1 MKKIL
6 LVASLA
12 LFVSACTQSEQRV
25 VTGAGIGAVGGAIV
39 GAAATGS
46 VEGAAVGAA
55 IGAGTGAVV
64 AALTDRPG
72 YCVWRDQNGREYVD
86 RCP

>member
-1 MKKIL
+1 MKHVIL
-6 LVASLA
+6 AASLLA
-12 LFVSACTQSEQRV
+12 LVTACTQSEQRV
-25 VTGAGIGAVGGAIV
+25 ATGAGIGAVGGAII
-39 GAAATGS
+39 GAAATGT

-72 YCVWRDQNGREYVD
+72 YCVWRDQYGREYVD

>member
-1 MKKIL
+1 MKRFLLAASIL
-6 LVASLA
+6 MLA
-12 LFVSACTQSEQRV
+12 AACTQSEQRV
-25 VTGAGIGAVGGAIV
+25 ATGAGIGAVGGAII
-39 GAAATGS
+39 GAAASGS

-72 YCVWRDQNGREYVD
+72 YCVYRDQFGREYVD